1 MLPVFDSSE
10 FAEVFCFFYD
20 PGFAGGDLAV
30 AEVWLEGVEFA
41 FEVTS
46 FFAEDDEARAWNSGH
61 HGGAQ
66 ECTGAFGI
74 VKKNVEGV
82 VGEKPGVRCGCQ
94 R

>member
-1 MLPVFDSSE
+1 M
-10 FAEVFCFFYD
+10 
-20 PGFAGGDLAV
+20 AV

-41 FEVTS
+41 LEVTP
-46 FFAEDDEARAWNSGH
+46 FFAEDDEARARNSGH

-82 VGEKPGVRCGCQ
+82 VGREATAFDADVSGDGAGSAEKR
-94 R
+94 